1 MSECPFC
8 KAYVPDGA
16 SVCGSCGAEEVS
28 GYVSQQNVKGLVALG
43 ALIGIPTGI
52 AVGIASNSPPGFLV
66 VGLALTFA
74 PLAIVKLRVKNKVSW
89 VRR

>member
-8 KAYVPDGA
+8 RSHVPEGA
-16 SVCGSCGAEEVS
+16 SVCGSCGAEEVV
-28 GYVSQQNVKGLVALG
+28 GHVSQQNVKGLVALG
-43 ALIGIPTGI
+43 ALIGIPVGI
-52 AVGIASNSPPGFLV
+52 AVGITTHSPPGFLV

-74 PLAIVKLRVKNKVSW
+74 PLTIVKLRVKNKVSW